1 MRGDV
6 RRTRTRKRHGCR
18 ECVWRVAIASPPCLC
33 NAISCGVQTLV
44 CIPVSVS
51 PRVLLWTN
59 RSSAVVARMVVGL
72 VLLAGRADAAIIR
85 RRLRGARIRRLCR
98 AVSSG
103 AVLRQESI
111 YASDPFMP
119 YLLHG
124 PRSFHSTCDS
134 KGPHYHAWQ
143 PLGIPAF
150 YKGIEGA
157 FPSALS

>member
-119 YLLHG
+119 YLLRG
-124 PRSFHSTCDS
+124 PRSFHSTGDS

-143 PLGIPAF
+143 PWGYQPFI
-150 YKGIEGA
+150 KGLKEH
-157 FPSALS
+157 FPLR